1 MPTSPQLQPYDD
13 FNRELESNVS
23 PPDWVNPEPNGRYNL
38 VVIGGGTA
46 GLVSA
51 MGAAGLGAK
60 VALIERELLGGDCLN
75 VGCVPS
81 KAMLSV
87 GRFLHSMKRAQSL
100 GVDIKEQATADF
112 PAVMARL
119 RQLRASISPHDS
131 ADRFRKA
138 GIDVFLGN
146 GKFTGTNEV
155 QVGETRLQFAK
166 AVITSGAK
174 AAKLNVPGCDKTH
187 VLTNETV
194 FSLTEL
200 PRRLVVVGGGPI
212 GCELAQVF
220 AQLGSQVTQ
229 LERSGQI
236 LPREEPDAST
246 LVRKSMESDGATI
259 LTDTEL
265 VRITQLDDH
274 KVVTIRDSQGEQD
287 ILCDEIL
294 TAVGRTPNV
303 AGMGL
308 EKAEIEHDLTRG
320 IQVNDRLQTTNPN
333 VFAAGDVASRYQF
346 THAADFMA
354 RVVVQNALFMGRRK
368 ASSLLIP
375 WATYTAPEVAHV
387 GLYPH
392 EADAQNIPT
401 DCYEVQFSEVDRS
414 ILESDTEGFVRVLVA
429 KGKDRILGATI
440 VSPQAGDLINEI
452 TLAMNHQIGL
462 KGIANTIHPYPTH
475 AEALRKLG
483 DKFNR
488 TRLTPR
494 VAGLMRRWLEF
505 RR

>member
-1 MPTSPQLQPYDD
+1 
-13 FNRELESNVS
+13 
-23 PPDWVNPEPNGRYNL
+23 
-38 VVIGGGTA
+38 
-46 GLVSA
+46 
-51 MGAAGLGAK
+51 
-60 VALIERELLGGDCLN
+60 
-75 VGCVPS
+75 
-81 KAMLSV
+81 
-87 GRFLHSMKRAQSL
+87 
-100 GVDIKEQATADF
+100 
-112 PAVMARL
+112 
-119 RQLRASISPHDS
+119 
-131 ADRFRKA
+131 
-138 GIDVFLGN
+138 
-146 GKFTGTNEV
+146 
-155 QVGETRLQFAK
+155 
-166 AVITSGAK
+166 
-174 AAKLNVPGCDKTH
+174 
-187 VLTNETV
+187 
-194 FSLTEL
+194 
-200 PRRLVVVGGGPI
+200 
-212 GCELAQVF
+212 
-220 AQLGSQVTQ
+220 
-229 LERSGQI
+229 
-236 LPREEPDAST
+236 
-246 LVRKSMESDGATI
+246 
-259 LTDTEL
+259 
-265 VRITQLDDH
+265 
-274 KVVTIRDSQGEQD
+274 
-287 ILCDEIL
+287 
-294 TAVGRTPNV
+294 
-303 AGMGL
+303 MGL
-308 EKAEIEHDLTRG
+308 EKAEIEHDLVRG

-392 EADAQNIPT
+392 EANAQNIPT

-414 ILESDTEGFVRVLVA
+414 ILESDTDGFVRVLVA

>member
-138 GIDVFLGN
+138 GIDVFLGH

-194 FSLTEL
+194 FHSPNYRGDWSSSE
-200 PRRLVVVGGGPI
+200 RSI
-212 GCELAQVF
+212 GCELARVF
-220 AQLGSQVTQ
+220 ATLGSQVTQ

-236 LPREEPDAST
+236 LPREEPDASPSSENRWKVT
-246 LVRKSMESDGATI
+246 VRPFSP
-259 LTDTEL
+259 
-265 VRITQLDDH
+265 
-274 KVVTIRDSQGEQD
+274 
-287 ILCDEIL
+287 
-294 TAVGRTPNV
+294 TPS
-303 AGMGL
+303 G
-308 EKAEIEHDLTRG
+308 
-320 IQVNDRLQTTNPN
+320 
-333 VFAAGDVASRYQF
+333 S
-346 THAADFMA
+346 
-354 RVVVQNALFMGRRK
+354 
-368 ASSLLIP
+368 
-375 WATYTAPEVAHV
+375 
-387 GLYPH
+387 YPH
-392 EADAQNIPT
+392 GR
-401 DCYEVQFSEVDRS
+401 SE
-414 ILESDTEGFVRVLVA
+414 G
-429 KGKDRILGATI
+429 
-440 VSPQAGDLINEI
+440 GDN
-452 TLAMNHQIGL
+452 
-462 KGIANTIHPYPTH
+462 
-475 AEALRKLG
+475 
-483 DKFNR
+483 
-488 TRLTPR
+488 PR
-494 VAGLMRRWLEF
+494 QPR
-505 RR
+505 